1 MNEETYTY
9 LLIERLKGAI
19 SEPDSIQLDEWLNAN
34 PTHRDIALKIEKT
47 WHLSF
52 QEADE
57 AAISIDN
64 DADYKAIWKK
74 INQTDAPTM
83 TVTHQSNRTWW
94 RAAAAILLLV
104 TAGGLFWKLS
114 HTTEM
119 LRLVTAAGERKDI
132 LLADGTHIWL
142 NENTQLE
149 YPAQWDGSV
158 RAVSCNGEAFF
169 EVAKDASHPF
179 EVLTTVG
186 TVRVLGTAF
195 DVRQRADEMVLE
207 VAVREGKVR
216 VQPKNSTNT
225 ADLIAGDA
233 IQYDASKQ
241 TLTRIQNPAGLLFAW
256 QSGELTFQGMPLA
269 TVVKTL
275 EQHYGKT
282 IKLSNPNI
290 GTCTFSNK
298 YPTNLPLKAII
309 DDICVVF
316 GIKSRISDTE
326 IVLDGGNCQH

>member
-1 MNEETYTY
+1 MNEETYAS
-9 LLIERLKGAI
+9 LLIERLKGTI
-19 SEPDSIQLDEWLNAN
+19 SEQNNIQLDEWLNAD
-34 PTHRDIALKIEKT
+34 PTHRDIAFKLEKA

-52 QEADE
+52 QETDE
-57 AAISIDN
+57 AVISIDT
-64 DADYKAIWKK
+64 DADYKAIWEK
-74 INQTDAPTM
+74 IDQSDASIM
-83 TVTHQSNRTWW
+83 TVTHQNNRTWW

-149 YPAQWDGSV
+149 YPAQWDGPT
-158 RAVSCNGEAFF
+158 RTVSCNGEAFF
-169 EVAKDASHPF
+169 EVAKDAAHPF
-179 EVLTTVG
+179 EVLTTLG

-195 DVRQRADEMVLE
+195 DVRQKADEMVLK

-216 VQPKNSTNT
+216 VQPKNSTSS
-225 ADLIAGDA
+225 ADLVAGDA

-241 TLTRIQNPAGLLFAW
+241 ILTRIQNPAGLLFAW
-256 QSGELTFQGMPLA
+256 QSGELTFQGMPLSE
-269 TVVKTL
+269 VVKTL

-282 IKLSNPNI
+282 IKLSNPSI

-316 GIKSRISDTE
+316 GIKSHISDTE

>member
-1 MNEETYTY
+1 MNEETYTH
-9 LLIERLKGAI
+9 LLIAQLKGTL
-19 SEPDSIQLDEWLNAN
+19 SEQESIQLQKWLNAD
-34 PTHRDIALKIEKT
+34 PTHRDIATHIEKA
-47 WHLSF
+47 WQLSF

-57 AAISIDN
+57 TAVSVDN
-64 DADYKAIWKK
+64 EADYKAIWKK
-74 INQTDAPTM
+74 IDQTDAPTM
-83 TVTHQSNRTWW
+83 TVTHHSNRTWW
-94 RAAAAILLLV
+94 RAAAAVLLLV

-132 LLADGTHIWL
+132 VLADGTHIWL

-149 YPAQWDGSV
+149 YPAQWDGSI
-158 RAVSCNGEAFF
+158 RAVSCHGEAFF
-169 EVAKDASHPF
+169 EVAKDAAHPF
-179 EVLTTVG
+179 EVHTNLG

-195 DVRQRADEMVLE
+195 DVRQRADEMLLA
-207 VAVREGKVR
+207 VAVRAGKVR

-233 IQYDASKQ
+233 IQYDATKQ

-256 QSGELTFQGMPLA
+256 QSGELTFQAMPLA
-269 TVVKTL
+269 AVIKTL

-282 IKLSNPNI
+282 IKLSNTNI

-298 YPTNLPLKAII
+298 YPTNLPLKAIL

-326 IVLDGGNCQH
+326 IVLEGGNCQH